1 MMSMR
6 KKNETKQKPRKS
18 ILFRNMQIKY
28 QKDILGESLGWE
40 TTCQGVPFLLEAS

>member
-6 KKNETKQKPRKS
+6 KKKKQPRKS

-28 QKDILGESLGWE
+28 QKDILVESLGWE
-40 TTCQGVPFLLEAS
+40 ITCQGVPFLLEAS